1 MRVDLNFG
9 KGSVPVQLSDDW
21 EVTVVRK
28 PLMPIEL
35 DASLAVRRALKS
47 PVGCA
52 PLLELA
58 RARSNVCILI
68 CDITRP
74 VPNGVILPAL
84 LRELIAAGV
93 DPKKITVLVATG
105 LHRPNE
111 GKELEELVGDSW
123 VLETVN
129 VVNHFATRDEDHVPV
144 GTTKSGT
151 VVRLDRRFVNADLK
165 IVTGLVEP
173 HFFAGYSGG
182 RKVIAPGIAHA
193 ETITTLHNAHF
204 LEHPKT
210 ANCVLEGNQ
219 LHAEQLEIVA
229 MVGDAYAVN
238 TVIDEKRQMSFVNF
252 GEIIVSHLDAV
263 SVIREFAEVPVS
275 GQFPTVVTSC
285 AGYPLDQ
292 TYYQTV
298 KGMVGPLEILSP
310 GGSLIVASEC
320 SEGLGST
327 QYVDAQRRLI
337 SQGPEVFLDQLK
349 CKTHAAID
357 EWQTEML
364 LKPMQRGSIQLYAPG
379 LSRDEEKL
387 TGVQMISSLDN
398 AVRESVKKNKDT
410 RVAIVPEGPYVVPFV
425 SR

>member
-1 MRVDLNFG
+1 MQVDLNFG

-28 PLMPIEL
+28 PPMPIEA
-35 DASLAVRRALKS
+35 DASLAVRKALKS

-58 RARSNVCILI
+58 RGRSSVCVLI

-93 DPKKITVLVATG
+93 DPEKITVLVATG

-123 VLETVN
+123 VLKTVN
-129 VVNHFATRDEDHVPV
+129 VVNHFATRDEDHVQV
-144 GTTKSGT
+144 GITKSGT
-151 VVRLDRRFVNADLK
+151 VVRLDHRFVNADLK

-219 LHAEQLEIVA
+219 LHAEQLEIVS
-229 MVGDAYAVN
+229 MIGDAYAVN
-238 TVIDEKRQMSFVNF
+238 SVIDEKRRMSSVNF
-252 GEIIVSHLDAV
+252 GEIILSHLEAV
-263 SVIREFAEVPVS
+263 SVIRGFAEVPVS
-275 GQFPTVVTSC
+275 EQFPTVVTSC

-320 SEGLGST
+320 SEGLGSA

-337 SQGPEVFLDQLK
+337 SQGPEVFLDKLK

-364 LKPMQRGSIQLYAPG
+364 LKPMQRGNVQLYAPG
-379 LSRDEEKL
+379 LSQDEEKL
-387 TGVQMISSLDN
+387 TGVQMISSLDQ

-425 SR
+425 AR